1 MSEAFRITWQV
12 RAGLEEVSA
21 WSALVVADSEEQA
34 RHLVWERIRS
44 GGLRSRETSRLTVE
58 AVRAPFVHI
67 QKGELWG
74 EPWSVEIGFR
84 SPLDADQLAILARRL
99 ARYEMTQKLGGE
111 TVRSLRLSVPA
122 SSEEE
127 ARSRAAA
134 LVLDALAGGDQV
146 EVRARQALPVW
157 AWEQHTLD
165 ST

>member
-67 QKGELWG
+67 QKGEL
-74 EPWSVEIGFR
+74 R
-84 SPLDADQLAILARRL
+84 S
-99 ARYEMTQKLGGE
+99 
-111 TVRSLRLSVPA
+111 A
-122 SSEEE
+122 SA
-127 ARSRAAA
+127 ARSTRTSSRSSP
-134 LVLDALAGGDQV
+134 AGWPAT
-146 EVRARQALPVW
+146 R
-157 AWEQHTLD
+157 
-165 ST
+165 

>member
-1 MSEAFRITWQV
+1 VSEAFRITWQV

-84 SPLDADQLAILARRL
+84 SPLDADQLA
-99 ARYEMTQKLGGE
+99 GGE